1 MGKEQKNDGVK
12 TAWHDWKRTIIS
24 TATIVLAFSVYY
36 HDDRESIKTHISQIE
51 SSMNAHHSNARNLDE
66 RFVTRREWDNSK
78 GEISALREEI
88 RYLRGKIDV
97 IYERLTKK

>member
-1 MGKEQKNDGVK
+1 
-12 TAWHDWKRTIIS
+12 
-24 TATIVLAFSVYY
+24 
-36 HDDRESIKTHISQIE
+36 
-51 SSMNAHHSNARNLDE
+51 MNAHHSNARNLDE